1 MNPLE
6 SAGFRRLIVFCLI
19 VLTMFSLTR
28 IGPIASYAQ
37 QEEMY
42 ESLKVL
48 LNNVKSIR
56 YRILDYKG
64 EDLLVG
70 FKVLGE
76 DTVGGEATWKVEW
89 KGVNVAKGEEQ
100 SVTLWISKSTGKCL
114 QAEVGGTIYTG
125 GIAEMMITP
134 ILFEIWFAWI
144 GAWQEAWKPET
155 VYYYWEAGY
164 GRLFFQGSETRTF
177 GPTSLLVY
185 KYRWE
190 GYVNAPKTFRGTVEW
205 WFAPVSFGTLLV
217 HFRVETDVEWWQ
229 VDLSSIEL
237 VNPQPLPNIV
247 IDVTV
252 NKERVKPNEEV
263 TFSITASNTGNAIG
277 THNLTLTVNGEVKK
291 SWLIL
296 LNPNERK
303 SLSHSLTF
311 SEEGTYYVRI
321 GDKTFTI
328 TVSTIPPA
336 KFEVSNLSIDPSS
349 IKIGQSSTISISVR
363 NSGGQSGTY
372 EVRLKVNNQ
381 VVDTKSVTLN
391 PGQSTTVSFA
401 FTPTDEGTYS
411 IDVNGLT
418 GSLIVS
424 KEEAPSFPWLII
436 IVIVIVAV
444 IVIIAVV
451 FLRRKPAPKPSL
463 QPPPPPS

>member
-1 MNPLE
+1 MNPLQLV
-6 SAGFRRLIVFCLI
+6 GFRRLIGFCLI
-19 VLTMFSLTR
+19 VLTVFSLTR
-28 IGPIASYAQ
+28 IGPIVSYAQ

-48 LNNVKSIR
+48 LNNVKSAR
-56 YRILDYKG
+56 YGFLDNEG
-64 EDLLVG
+64 NEWWIG
-70 FKVLGE
+70 FRTLGE
-76 DTVGGEATWKVEW
+76 DTVGGETTWKVEL
-89 KGVNVAKGEEQ
+89 KYAEEGEEEATM
-100 SVTLWISKSTGKCL
+100 TLWISKSTGKCL

-190 GYVNAPKTFRGTVEW
+190 GYVNAPKTFRGAVEW

-263 TFSITASNTGNAIG
+263 T
-277 THNLTLTVNGEVKK
+277 
-291 SWLIL
+291 
-296 LNPNERK
+296 
-303 SLSHSLTF
+303 
-311 SEEGTYYVRI
+311 
-321 GDKTFTI
+321 
-328 TVSTIPPA
+328 
-336 KFEVSNLSIDPSS
+336 
-349 IKIGQSSTISISVR
+349 
-363 NSGGQSGTY
+363 
-372 EVRLKVNNQ
+372 
-381 VVDTKSVTLN
+381 
-391 PGQSTTVSFA
+391 
-401 FTPTDEGTYS
+401 
-411 IDVNGLT
+411 
-418 GSLIVS
+418 
-424 KEEAPSFPWLII
+424 
-436 IVIVIVAV
+436 
-444 IVIIAVV
+444 
-451 FLRRKPAPKPSL
+451 
-463 QPPPPPS
+463 

>member
-1 MNPLE
+1 M
-6 SAGFRRLIVFCLI
+6 
-19 VLTMFSLTR
+19 SL
-28 IGPIASYAQ
+28 A
-37 QEEMY
+37 
-42 ESLKVL
+42 VL
-48 LNNVKSIR
+48 LNNVKSAK
-56 YRILDYKG
+56 YSILDYEG
-64 EDLLVG
+64 DDLLVG
-70 FKVLGE
+70 FRVLGE
-76 DTVGGEATWKVEW
+76 DKVGGEDTWKVEW
-89 KGVNVAKGEEQ
+89 SSAQKGEEAEI
-100 SVTLWISKSTGKCL
+100 VNLWISKSTGKCL
-114 QAEVGGTIYTG
+114 QAEVRGTMYTG
-125 GIAEMMITP
+125 GIAEMMTYA
-134 ILFEIWFAWI
+134 LFALWFTWI

-190 GYVNAPKTFRGTVEW
+190 GYVNAPETFRGAVEW
-205 WFAPVSFGTLLV
+205 WFAPVSFGVLLV
-217 HFRVETDVEWWQ
+217 HFRVESDGEWWQ

-252 NKERVKPNEEV
+252 NKERVRPNEEV

-277 THNLTLTVNGEVKK
+277 AHNLTLTVNGEIKK

-303 SLSHSLTF
+303 SLSYSLTF

-336 KFEVSNLSIDPSS
+336 KFEISNLSIDPSS

-372 EVRLKVNNQ
+372 EVKLKVNNQ

-391 PGQSTTVSFA
+391 PDQSTTVSFS
-401 FTPTDEGTYS
+401 FTPTSEGTYS

-436 IVIVIVAV
+436 IAIVIVAV